1 MKKYNISNYNK
12 HICLKANGLMIVII
26 LYLLKPYL
34 MLAASIVYR
43 GNNSVIDALYPNKII
58 VSLEA
63 AAAIPV
69 IFLLFAW
76 LKRAPDAT
84 RMVRILCKNG
94 KILIIATALLQMGAI
109 SSPLWLPSSA
119 VMTRASW
126 VQLIIYLLII
136 TATTFSTYMRDC
148 FADFPEHHQ
157 DDI

>member
-1 MKKYNISNYNK
+1 
-12 HICLKANGLMIVII
+12 
-26 LYLLKPYL
+26 

-43 GNNSVIDALYPNKII
+43 GNNSVIDALYPNKLI

-69 IFLLFAW
+69 IFLLYAW
-76 LKRAPDAT
+76 VKRVPDAT
-84 RMVRILCKNG
+84 RMVRILCDNG
-94 KILIIATALLQMGAI
+94 KILIVTTATLQLGATL
-109 SSPLWLPSSA
+109 SSLWLPTNA

-136 TATTFSTYMRDC
+136 TTTIFSTYMRDC

-157 DDI
+157 DDG